1 MTSEEQEEQA
11 DTQETVHP
19 RLPKQRIL
27 RQPKST
33 RTCIGC
39 GGPGDM
45 NASLGPSCFD
55 CYDDLSG

>member
-1 MTSEEQEEQA
+1 MTSEEYEDQA

-27 RQPKST
+27 RQPKYT

-39 GGPGDM
+39 GGRAEM
-45 NASLGPSCFD
+45 NASLGPSCPD